1 MMGGCGEP
9 MMPSTSMFSANALSK
24 AVFATLV
31 THIIKITAH
40 KKKKRKHF
48 IGISTLKMHLL
59 LSTSVVQGFLE
70 FEGFQE
76 HHLFQI
82 LPKSG
87 QIFFSFPPLQ
97 KKQRDKWKLLSQNV

>member
-9 MMPSTSMFSANALSK
+9 MMPSTSIFSANALSK

-59 LSTSVVQGFLE
+59 LSTSVVQGFLK

-82 LPKSG
+82 LPNRGSFFFHFLHFRKSKELNG
-87 QIFFSFPPLQ
+87 NYFH
-97 KKQRDKWKLLSQNV
+97 KM